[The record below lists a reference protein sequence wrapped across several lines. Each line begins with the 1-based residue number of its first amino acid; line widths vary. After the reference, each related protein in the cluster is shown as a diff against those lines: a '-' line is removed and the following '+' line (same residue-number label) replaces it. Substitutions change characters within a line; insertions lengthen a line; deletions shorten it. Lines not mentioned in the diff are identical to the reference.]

1 MNEESGRTDDF
12 LRVVA
17 PRGDDRGERVGGWR
31 DGRMGYSWRN
41 EGEESMFGMTW
52 DGIKRG

>member
-1 MNEESGRTDDF
+1 MNEESGRTVDF